1 MRGQG
6 VKTLAPWVVTITS
19 LWLYGSV
26 LWSYYAWLP
35 VRVFDI
41 FLMVGMGISIGAVIW
56 GYWRIAAIF
65 NRIESRR

>member
-1 MRGQG
+1 MIAG
-6 VKTLAPWVVTITS
+6 

-26 LWSYYAWLP
+26 LWSYYTWLP

-41 FLMVGMGISIGAVIW
+41 FLMLGMGISIGVVIW

-65 NRIESRR
+65 DRIESR

>member
-6 VKTLAPWVVTITS
+6 VKNLAPWVVTIAG

-26 LWSYYAWLP
+26 LWSYYTWLP

-41 FLMVGMGISIGAVIW
+41 FLMIGMGISIGVVIW
-56 GYWRIAAIF
+56 GYWCIAAIF
-65 NRIESRR
+65 DQIESRR